1 MTEQSPPRAL
11 GLASEPPAKHSGV
24 ALLGMGFRPFF
35 LLAAAYAVAPMV
47 IWLLEYG
54 PGMSITAGW
63 GGMFFHGHEMVF
75 GFTSAAIAG
84 FLLTAVPNWTGA
96 TPVRGAPLL
105 GLAALWIAGR
115 AAMALSAHVAPVVVA
130 LLDLAFYPALIAAL
144 TPSIVRAR
152 QRRNIFAPVILLFF
166 LLGNV
171 IAHLGML
178 RANSDLTRFGLH
190 LGAYLAAILIL
201 IIGNRVIPMFTI
213 NALRRAGS
221 IGSGSSAP
229 ARLGAGVFALS
240 IVALG
245 LDLASSPRWLV
256 GSVSAIAGLAISWR
270 LFGWRG
276 AEARRMPLVWVLHV
290 GYGFVALGFLS
301 LATNRLLDVPPWS
314 AAFHLFTS
322 GAIGTMVLGMMS
334 RVALGHTGR
343 PLAAP
348 RSIAIAYGLV
358 IGGALVRSLA
368 PAVSPTITRAG
379 VVVGGVI
386 WVLGYLIFLVV
397 YAPILVSPRVD
408 RRPG

>member
-1 MTEQSPPRAL
+1 MTEQSPSRAI

-24 ALLGMGFRPFF
+24 VLLGMGFRPFF

-54 PGMSITAGW
+54 AGMSITTGW

-75 GFTSAAIAG
+75 GFTSAAVAG

-105 GLAALWIAGR
+105 GLVALWIAGR
-115 AAMALSAHVAPVVVA
+115 AAMALSAHIAPVVVA

-152 QRRNIFAPVILLFF
+152 QRRNIFAPVILLLF
-166 LLGNV
+166 LLANLS
-171 IAHLGML
+171 AHLGML

-221 IGSGSSAP
+221 IGSGSNAP

-245 LDLASSPRWLV
+245 LDLASAPRWLV
-256 GSVSAIAGLAISWR
+256 GSVSAIAGLAILWR

-348 RSIAIAYGLV
+348 RSIPIAYGLV
-358 IGGALVRSLA
+358 IGGALIRSLA
-368 PAVSPTITRAG
+368 PAVSPTITLAG

-386 WVLGYLIFLVV
+386 WVLGFLIFLVV
-397 YAPILVSPRVD
+397 YTPILVSPRVD